1 MNHNRKPLI
10 FTAIL
15 HVSVKYIYG
24 AERIKSLTF
33 QRNLWWQSEKEHGR
47 AEASIVILS
56 ELSHPNTFRLF
67 PELSLRNHRITLLQS
82 LSKHRQIPPPYQ
94 ALAPSSD
101 RMISV
106 ARQQEVRAVCLSSP
120 LRLTSNTCPG
130 CVNDP
135 YLFEKHV
142 SFLFFTSTSEK
153 ISQSSVMP
161 HKCQLQTF
169 FGRCLCGECDYPSP
183 ACFQTTITFFLSSQ

>member
-82 LSKHRQIPPPYQ
+82 LSKHRQIPPTLSGAGPQ
-94 ALAPSSD
+94 LWQDDLCCAATG
-101 RMISV
+101 I
-106 ARQQEVRAVCLSSP
+106 ARCLSEQSP
-120 LRLTSNTCPG
+120 STNLQHLPRLCKWSLLIWKTCFFFIF
-130 CVNDP
+130 
-135 YLFEKHV
+135 YKHQW
-142 SFLFFTSTSEK
+142 E
-153 ISQSSVMP
+153 
-161 HKCQLQTF
+161 
-169 FGRCLCGECDYPSP
+169 D
-183 ACFQTTITFFLSSQ
+183 